1 MELDPPVFEVHA
13 TSRPGGVVAQSKL
26 WGLAK
31 DPEIGV

>member
-1 MELDPPVFEVHA
+1 MELDPPVFEAHA
-13 TSRPGGVVAQSKL
+13 TGRPSGVVAQSKQ